1 MTTRSVSE
9 RLAGTPSVRDTIMS
23 AAQAARLGNGYAMTH
38 AWLFTGP
45 PGAGRSQAALAFAA
59 ALMCTDP
66 DEIGCGRCENC
77 RQALAG
83 THTDLLHVV
92 PQRVNIPVAYV
103 RDTIVPQA
111 SRLPTV
117 ANWRVIVIE
126 NADRLNTDA
135 ADALLK
141 TVEEPP
147 EHTVI
152 IMCAPSTDPRD
163 FPQTLRSRCRHLY
176 VPAPTEDEVVRI
188 LVEEEGATEPDA
200 RLAAAATMRHVGRA
214 RLLVRSDKVQQRRSM
229 AINLA
234 ELVFHGAQAFQ
245 AVSALVKAAESEAVE
260 AHKAEDEAERAK
272 LENALGMGSKGK
284 GSAKALGG
292 AASSIKALEEEQK
305 KRGTR
310 RKRDMFDLVLVDLA
324 GVYRDAMMLQSGAD
338 LPLIHPDYEGLA
350 REIAERVAPEGLVAC
365 QEAITQCRLRL
376 TQQVQPA
383 VAFNGM
389 LGHLRLACKVS

>member
-1 MTTRSVSE
+1 M
-9 RLAGTPSVRDTIMS
+9 
-23 AAQAARLGNGYAMTH
+23 
-38 AWLFTGP
+38 
-45 PGAGRSQAALAFAA
+45 
-59 ALMCTDP
+59 
-66 DEIGCGRCENC
+66 
-77 RQALAG
+77 
-83 THTDLLHVV
+83 
-92 PQRVNIPVAYV
+92 
-103 RDTIVPQA
+103 
-111 SRLPTV
+111 
-117 ANWRVIVIE
+117 
-126 NADRLNTDA
+126 
-135 ADALLK
+135 
-141 TVEEPP
+141 
-147 EHTVI
+147 I

-176 VPAPTEDEVVRI
+176 VPAPAEDEVVRI
-188 LVEEEGATEPDA
+188 LVEEEGATEHDA

-245 AVSALVKAAESEAVE
+245 AVGALVKAAESEAVE

-272 LENALGMGSKGK
+272 LESALGMGAKGK

-350 REIAERVAPEGLVAC
+350 REIAERVSPEGLVAC
-365 QEAITQCRLRL
+365 QEAIAQCRLRL

-389 LGHLRLACKVS
+389 LGHLRLACNVS

>member
-1 MTTRSVSE
+1 MCI
-9 RLAGTPSVRDTIMS
+9 RDS
-23 AAQAARLGNGYAMTH
+23 
-38 AWLFTGP
+38 
-45 PGAGRSQAALAFAA
+45 
-59 ALMCTDP
+59 
-66 DEIGCGRCENC
+66 
-77 RQALAG
+77 
-83 THTDLLHVV
+83 VV
-92 PQRVNIPVAYV
+92 PQRVNIPVDYV
-103 RDTIVPQA
+103 RRTIVPQA
-111 SRLPTV
+111 ARLPTV
-117 ANWRVIVIE
+117 AAWRVIVIE

-152 IMCAPSTDPRD
+152 IMCAPSADPQD
-163 FPQTLRSRCRHLY
+163 FSQTLRSRCRHLY

-188 LVEEEGATEPDA
+188 LVEEEGATEHDA

-214 RLLVRSDKVQQRRSM
+214 RLLVRSGQVQKRRSM

-245 AVSALVKAAESEAVE
+245 AVGALVTAAEKEAVE

-272 LENALGMGSKGK
+272 LENALGMGAKGK

-324 GVYRDAMMLQSGAD
+324 GVYRDAMIIQSDAGLA
-338 LPLIHPDYEGLA
+338 LIHPDYEGLA
-350 REIAERVAPEGLVAC
+350 REIAERTTPEGLVEC
-365 QEAITQCRLRL
+365 QEAIAQCRERL
-376 TQQVQPA
+376 AQQVQPA
-383 VAFNGM
+383 VAFGGM
-389 LGHLRLACKVS
+389 LGRIRLACKVS